1 MHTVIEYHVRLR
13 ETKYVFFYAPNRSQN
28 QTMHTMAFQETV
40 PIDAIK
46 PEMPESMVSQVA
58 QVEMPPNNDDIY
70 QAQLQQEK
78 AKKIASAQA
87 LVTKAQKDPKVIKTA
102 TKRTGRGKR
111 AKGAAHVEGAG
122 NGAGAAG
129 EQEPKPNPSDES
141 KVVTPETVQT
151 TPQEPAPK
159 GKAKYQR
166 QQMSEEAVA
175 ALWKEKDTYLCNS

>member
-1 MHTVIEYHVRLR
+1 
-13 ETKYVFFYAPNRSQN
+13 
-28 QTMHTMAFQETV
+28 MHTMAFQETV

-78 AKKIASAQA
+78 AKKIASAKA
-87 LVTKAQKDPKVIKTA
+87 LVTKAQQDPKVIKTA
-102 TKRTGRGKR
+102 TKRTGRGKH

-129 EQEPKPNPSDES
+129 AAGEQEPKS
-141 KVVTPETVQT
+141 KVVIPETAQT

-166 QQMSEEAVA
+166 PQMSEEAVA
-175 ALWKEKDTYLCNS
+175 ALWKEKDTYLRSS